1 MAGTVAEPLYQQHK
15 DSSFQ
20 AYVYY
25 AQTAAGADPSADDCK
40 AFREQYGL
48 TMPVLMAP
56 YAQVRDALGLT
67 DAVNDWTVV
76 TGPGAT
82 LLYRKKYAD
91 QNAVADIVEAA
102 LGL

>member
-15 DSSFQ
+15 DDNFQ
-20 AYVYY
+20 AYMYY
-25 AQTAAGADPSADDCK
+25 AQTAAGATPTADDCK
-40 AFREQYGL
+40 SFRDANGL
-48 TMPVLMAP
+48 TMPVLLAP
-56 YAQVRDALGLT
+56 YDQVRDALGLT